1 MNNTTDFSFAYHA
14 PKFRNHINSSIPGY
28 KNGLVP
34 IVVGLSRRFVQPGT
48 TVLDIGCSDGHT
60 LASIR
65 KANQAARPDVSYVG
79 IDIEP
84 NFSKRW
90 NRMRAK
96 NLRFLVADA
105 RTYQG
110 YENISLC
117 LSLFTLQFIR
127 PVDKLPLLRRIH
139 AGLVEGG
146 ALIIAEK
153 TFAETSRVQD
163 AMTFPYYDDKLKK
176 GFSAQDILE
185 KERSL
190 RGQMTLWSEHELRS
204 ALRRVGFCEIQPIWR
219 SHMFVGYLALKSG
232 HSEDRQIACDLL
244 PACMATLFSKMI
256 RFGLYRGDKDYK

>member
-1 MNNTTDFSFAYHA
+1 MNDTTDFSFAYHA
-14 PKFRNHINSSIPGY
+14 PKFRHHISSSIPGY
-28 KNGLVP
+28 KDGLVP
-34 IVVGLSRRFVQPGT
+34 ACVGLSRRFLQPGT
-48 TVLDIGCSDGHT
+48 TVLDVGCSDGHT

-84 NFSKRW
+84 NFRKRW

-96 NLRFLVADA
+96 NLCFQVADA
-105 RTYQG
+105 RTHQG
-110 YENISLC
+110 YQNISLC

-139 AGLVEGG
+139 AGLVDAG

-163 AMTFPYYDDKLKK
+163 AMTFPYYDHKLKK
-176 GFSAQDILE
+176 GFSAQDILD

-204 ALRRVGFCEIQPIWR
+204 ALWRVGFSEIQPIWR

-232 HSEDRQIACDLL
+232 QSEVRQGAGDLPFVHMPKMFPINDLL
-244 PACMATLFSKMI
+244 CA
-256 RFGLYRGDKDYK
+256 